1 MAEVHLGHDTRLNR
15 DVAIK
20 LLRSD
25 LARDANV
32 LTRFRREAR
41 AAGSLSHPA
50 IVAIYDSGEEAA
62 VESGGASVPLPYI
75 VMEYVAGE
83 TLRAKLTREKTIEPV
98 EAAAIVEG
106 VLAALAYSHRMGIV
120 HRDIKPANVMVAAPS
135 TSGTSGTDGSAG
147 SGSAAGTASTASTA
161 GTAGTAGTVKVM
173 DFGIARAVADTSA
186 TMTQT
191 QAVIGTAQ
199 YLSPEQAQGLPV
211 DARSDLYSTGCMLFE
226 LLTGRPPFMGESP
239 VSVAYQHVGEPPQP
253 PSSFQ
258 HDISPAF
265 DTVTLHAL
273 VKDRERR
280 YQSATEFRND
290 LEAARGGRPLSAAAM
305 GTAGLAGGAAGG
317 GVAGVLATD
326 EETRR
331 LGPQK
336 RSDLVPVDGEPEDPD
351 ARERRRR
358 PGWVYALVT
367 LAVLAVLAGAVWG
380 GLALFSR
387 QAAPQLVAVPR
398 LVGLTQAAA
407 KAALSA
413 RQLTAQVVS
422 KASTSVTKGQ
432 VMDQTPTE
440 NAQVAPGSAVNIDVS
455 TGPDAAAIPNVV
467 GQTQADA
474 TTTLQKAGFTVGTIQ
489 QVDDG
494 GQAQGKVVS
503 TDPAATTV
511 TSFSSP
517 VTLRVATGKV
527 PVPDV
532 RTKTFSVAQ
541 DTLQKGGLTSEL
553 QPVDDANA
561 VEGTVLDQ
569 SPPPATIVDAGAK
582 VTLKVARRPTAAP
595 STTTVT
601 VTAPPTSVTAPPT
614 SVTTPRPPA
623 TTTTTTTPTSPPVTS
638 TTLPPTSTTTTTTTT
653 TTAPPTSGTATT
665 TTQ

>member
-1 MAEVHLGHDTRLNR
+1 MSAPRLLGGRYEVGELLGRGGMAEVHLGHDTRLNR

-25 LARDANV
+25 LARDANF
-32 LTRFRREAR
+32 LTRFRREAQ
-41 AAGSLSHPA
+41 AAGGLSHPA

-62 VESGGASVPLPYI
+62 TEWGGGSVPLPYI
-75 VMEYVAGE
+75 VMEYVDGE
-83 TLRAKLTREKTIEPV
+83 TLRAKLTRESVIEPS
-98 EAAAIVEG
+98 EAATIVEG

-120 HRDIKPANVMVAAPS
+120 HRDIKPANVMI
-135 TSGTSGTDGSAG
+135 TEAG
-147 SGSAAGTASTASTA
+147 A
-161 GTAGTAGTVKVM
+161 VKVM

-211 DARSDLYSTGCMLFE
+211 DARSDLYSTGCLLFE
-226 LLTGRPPFMGESP
+226 LLTGRPPFIGESP

-253 PSSFQ
+253 PSSFNQ
-258 HDISPAF
+258 DIPAAY

-273 VKDRERR
+273 VKNRDQR

-290 LEAARGGRPLSAAAM
+290 LEAARGGRPLSAAAA
-305 GTAGLAGGAAGG
+305 GTASLSGAAAGLA
-317 GVAGVLATD
+317 D
-326 EETRR
+326 EDTRR
-331 LGPQK
+331 LGPRGPQ
-336 RSDLVPVDGEPEDPD
+336 DLLPFDTAPGDPA

-398 LVGLTQAAA
+398 LVGLTEAAA

-413 RQLTAQVVS
+413 RQLSAQVSS
-422 KASTSVTKGQ
+422 KASTTVVKGQ
-432 VMDQTPTE
+432 VMAQSPLENSQVSLGTP
-440 NAQVAPGSAVNIDVS
+440 VAIDVS
-455 TGPDAAAIPNVV
+455 TGPDAAAIPNVA
-467 GQTQADA
+467 GLTQDDA
-474 TTTLQKAGFTVGTIQ
+474 TSALQKAGFTVGTIQ
-489 QVDDG
+489 QVDDSA
-494 GQAQGKVVS
+494 QPQGKVVG

-541 DTLQKGGLTSEL
+541 DTLQQGGLTSEL
-553 QPVDDANA
+553 QPVDDPNA
-561 VEGTVLDQ
+561 IEGTVLDQ
-569 SPPPATIVDAGAK
+569 SPAPATIVDAGTK
-582 VTLKVARRPTAAP
+582 VTLKVARRPTAPP

-601 VTAPPTSVTAPPT
+601 VTAPPTSVPT
-614 SVTTPRPPA
+614 TRPPP
-623 TTTTTTTPTSPPVTS
+623 TTTTSAPTSAPVTS
-638 TTLPPTSTTTTTTTT
+638 TTLPATTTSTTTSTAPPTTTSTTTTTTR
-653 TTAPPTSGTATT
+653 
-665 TTQ
+665 